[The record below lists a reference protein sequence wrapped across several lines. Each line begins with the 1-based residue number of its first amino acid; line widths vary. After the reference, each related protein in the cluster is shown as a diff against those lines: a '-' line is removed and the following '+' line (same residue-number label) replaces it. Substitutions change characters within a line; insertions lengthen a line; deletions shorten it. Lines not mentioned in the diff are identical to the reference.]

1 VLAQALGLAL
11 AAPLGVQD
19 AVALVDPAERASL
32 ASVATPIVNRD
43 GKADRGDAAPEAEDA
58 RTTSAFF
65 AIAADFSGALA
76 RDGFTRP
83 LPAFHASLD
92 PLDEAEPPPATPL
105 PLGRPETPD
114 EAEGRLARLN
124 IRGSRELGRAH
135 RCLAEAIYFESRSES
150 ERGQQ
155 AVAQV
160 VLNRVRSGRYPADV
174 CGVIYQNARR
184 MNRCQF
190 SYACDGRPERIRDE
204 HAWERASRIA
214 DDAIAGRVFLDEI
227 GDSTHYHATYVAPRW
242 RRSLARTEQIGTHIF
257 YRLPGLAINGS

>member
-19 AVALVDPAERASL
+19 AVALVDPVERASI
-32 ASVATPIVNRD
+32 AGAAAPSVNRG
-43 GKADRGDAAPEAEDA
+43 GKADRGDAAAEAEEA
-58 RTTSAFF
+58 RAASAFY

-83 LPAFHASLD
+83 LLLVMRAD
-92 PLDEAEPPPATPL
+92 PLDEAEPPPAAPL
-105 PLGRPETPD
+105 PLGRPETPE

-257 YRLPGLAINGS
+257 YRLPGSSINGS